1 MQGNLHGGRKT
12 SLAGSFLMAPHN
24 MHCQTCGEKNN
35 LEDTFC
41 TNCGAKIIEVSIGH
55 KTDNN
60 THIEARSSKTE
71 NKNITQANKK
81 VNAGLGGWL
90 AWVGLGL
97 IASPFYRVPG
107 LLKYFPLF
115 NRVYDIPGYL
125 TLLQFEFIMWIA
137 FLFANFYLIYLYFKK
152 NINFPKYYI
161 IYLIATVIFTAV
173 DYAFLASLTAPT
185 PAEQKILTDALSQNS
200 ITSTIIFAIIW
211 VLYMNKSK
219 RVKAT
224 FINDNVKNYVSQAL
238 KEKKIRSS
246 WHLLWGI
253 ISFCIITFLLLYAFS
268 SRFRTGFNNGINNKS
283 TSSQIQ
289 SSQKNSVDNSQ
300 SAVDVN
306 CNNNKGGSGTIF
318 SEDGIV
324 LTNNHVIAGASSC
337 SITLPDTTTGTIK
350 EIYRAEPII
359 IPNLSKQYDIA
370 YLKIYDVYTDTDG
383 KAWGKYPTNF
393 PAFIAPS
400 GCDKYT
406 PHLGDSVRIY
416 GYPVTS
422 GGYNLTITDGII
434 SSFDDNNNILTT
446 AQIDSGNSGG
456 LAVSQNGCFL
466 GIPSAVV
473 SGNYQNLG
481 IIIPSS
487 IVDQFSNQVSKV
499 FAFDSSCLKLNG
511 GQMYGNT
518 SNNSNPT
525 YTASLYNGCSKAVT
539 NVTIKVNFY
548 AAGVTNTANTAPLD
562 SEYIDAG
569 ITYLRPK
576 DSYAIDE
583 TVNTNVNTS
592 GDFTWTARVYSAYP
606 D

>member
-1 MQGNLHGGRKT
+1 MYCNNCSNKINQG
-12 SLAGSFLMAPHN
+12 
-24 MHCQTCGEKNN
+24 
-35 LEDTFC
+35 DTFC
-41 TNCGAKIIEVSIGH
+41 TNCGAK
-55 KTDNN
+55 
-60 THIEARSSKTE
+60 TE
-71 NKNITQANKK
+71 NKNIIQANKK
-81 VNAGLGGWL
+81 VKAGLNGWL
-90 AWVGLGL
+90 ALAGLGL
-97 IASPFYRVPG
+97 IASPLVTAYG
-107 LLKYFPLF
+107 LLPYFQYL
-115 NRVYDIPGYL
+115 NQTYNIPGYL
-125 TLLQFEFIMWIA
+125 TLLQFEFVMGIA
-137 FLFANFYLIYLYFKK
+137 YVIASIYLIYLYFKK
-152 NINFPKYYI
+152 NIKFPNYYI
-161 IYLIATVIFTAV
+161 VFLVVTIAYSIL
-173 DYAFLASLTAPT
+173 DYVWLASLTAPT
-185 PAEQKILTDALSQNS
+185 PEQQKVITDALANS
-200 ITSTIIFAIIW
+200 GSTFRTIIFAIIW
-211 VLYMNKSK
+211 ISYMKKSK
-219 RVKAT
+219 QVKAT
-224 FINDNVKNYVSQAL
+224 FINNDAKNYILQAL
-238 KEKKIRSS
+238 KKGKIRSS
-246 WHLLWGI
+246 RYLLWGAI
-253 ISFCIITFLLLYAFS
+253 VFCIIAFMLVYAFS
-268 SRFRTGFNNGINNKS
+268 SNSHGINNKS

-324 LTNNHVIAGASSC
+324 LTNNHVIAGASYC
-337 SITLPDTTTGTIK
+337 SITLPDTATGTIK

-383 KAWGKYPTNF
+383 KTWGKYPANF

-434 SSFDDNNNILTT
+434 SSFDDNNDILTT

-487 IVDQFSNQVSKV
+487 IVDQFSSQVSQV

-525 YTASLYNGCSKAVT
+525 YSASLYNGCSKAVT

-569 ITYLRPK
+569 TTYLSPK
-576 DSYAIDE
+576 DSYAINE
-583 TVNTNVNTS
+583 IVNTNVDTS